1 MNAPGPRVRRWLRNP
16 DRLLFAILLVLHV
29 LPLWWFPFFPSQ
41 DGPAHV
47 ENAEILRTY
56 GRADRPLLRT
66 FYEIN
71 THPDPNWFGH
81 LVLAAL
87 MTVLPP
93 LAAEKVLLTG
103 YLLLLPLALAYAL
116 RAVRPGGGPA
126 ALLAFPFLHNLFFHM
141 GFYNFCYSLPL
152 FFFTLGYWLRHREQ
166 FTAGRAA
173 VLAGLGLLLFFCHLV
188 SLAAL
193 WILLAVLV
201 GYWTVLD
208 LVARPGKEVWTSLR
222 SRAVIPFCA
231 FLPALLLAVWFLARR
246 PGSGVEVAQETNRL
260 SWLLKLEALVSYGS
274 LEVWPSLGLAV
285 FFLVCAGVLI
295 ATRAGRTRL
304 DPGDGFLA
312 GAAVFVALL
321 FVVPDAMAGG
331 MFVIPRL
338 TLYPYFALILWLAA
352 QPASAALTWSI
363 RGAALVS
370 TLALLALH
378 TAAYARLNPYL
389 EEYVAASEM
398 VAPNTT
404 LFPWSYSHSGRG
416 PDGSPASL
424 RVGPF
429 RHAAGYI
436 AARRPVVNLC
446 NYEAAAGYFPIL
458 YRGEV
463 NPYEHMG
470 LLPAVPDR
478 GLESTPPR
486 VDIEGYQQATN
497 HRVDYVLVWSPS
509 DPEAT
514 RLRLGKDGYKWVFTS
529 EPRGLAQLYRRKDW
543 PKEVVREGDR

>member
-1 MNAPGPRVRRWLRNP
+1 
-16 DRLLFAILLVLHV
+16 LLFAVLLVLHV
-29 LPLWWFPFFPSQ
+29 GPLWWFPFFPSQ

-71 THPDPNWFGH
+71 TRPDPNWFGH

-87 MTVLPP
+87 LAVFPP
-93 LAAEKVLLTG
+93 LAAEKLLLTG

-152 FFFTLGYWLRHREQ
+152 FFFALGYWLRHRDQ
-166 FTAGRAA
+166 FTTGRAA
-173 VLAGLGLLLFFCHLV
+173 LLAGLGLLLFFCHLV
-188 SLAAL
+188 SLVAL

-201 GYWTVLD
+201 GYRTVLD
-208 LVARPGKEVWTSLR
+208 LRARSGKEVWASLR
-222 SRAVIPFCA
+222 SRAVIPCCA
-231 FLPALLLAVWFLARR
+231 FVPSLLLAVWFLARR
-246 PGSGVEVAQETNRL
+246 PGRGVEVTEQTNRL
-260 SWLLKLEALVSYGS
+260 NWLLKLEALVSYGS

-285 FFLVCAGVLI
+285 FFLVCALI
-295 ATRAGRTRL
+295 LVAARARRPHL
-304 DPGDGFLA
+304 VAEDGLLA
-312 GAAVFVALL
+312 GVAVFVALL

-338 TLYPYFALILWLAA
+338 TLYPFFALILWLAA
-352 QPASAALTWSI
+352 QPASAALAWSI

-389 EEYVAASEM
+389 EEYVAAAAVVE
-398 VAPNTT
+398 PNTA
-404 LFPWSYSHSGRG
+404 LLPWNDTHSGRG
-416 PDGSPASL
+416 PDGSPTSL

-446 NYEAAAGYFPIL
+446 NYEAAAGYFFPIV
-458 YRGEV
+458 YRSEV

-478 GLESTPPR
+478 GLESTPPQAS
-486 VDIEGYQQATN
+486 IAGYQQAT
-497 HRVDYVLVWSPS
+497 HQRVDYILVWSSS

-514 RLRLGKDGYKWVFTS
+514 RLRLNKIGYERVYTS
-529 EPRGLAQLYRRKDW
+529 EPRGLAQLYRLKD
-543 PKEVVREGDR
+543 